1 MHHPERVGSMSGKGR
16 PDRDDLGY
24 HPIRMCAVPTSVL
37 ASFLSCCT
45 LVWSPCQ
52 RISFA
57 TGIST
62 QINNIQKIS
71 NKQIIKYIPEN
82 K

>member
-45 LVWSPCQ
+45 
-52 RISFA
+52 FA
-57 TGIST
+57 APWFGPPVSGFRLPLAFLH
-62 QINNIQKIS
+62 K
-71 NKQIIKYIPEN
+71 
-82 K
+82 